1 MQVQSYFDQQP
12 KAATADRTKLIGASE
27 AAAILGL
34 SPWSTPFQVWQS
46 KVDPQ
51 PDEDS
56 PVLERGRYLEAGLLE
71 WTAAKTGAKSF
82 ERGPALKE
90 PGLQGGYSFLS
101 VRPDGA
107 LHMPDGTIELAE
119 IKTSRDAHEWGTT
132 GTDLL
137 PQHYAIQVL
146 LQMAVCPG
154 IERTRV
160 GAYLPIADELRVM
173 KVERDEG
180 LIRWI
185 IDKIGE
191 WHHQHIVLGKR
202 PAVDGSDACRAY
214 LRRQYPVQTEPM
226 RMASADEAKLV
237 GDWAA
242 AKAALKATEGEAE
255 RLGNLLRAQ
264 IGNAEGLIV
273 DGGGKIT
280 YRWQAG
286 ARRVDTDLLKSVYPE
301 VYAKVTKQS
310 DDQRI
315 LRSAK

>member
-1 MQVQSYFDQQP
+1 MQVQSYFDKQP

-119 IKTSRDAHEWGTT
+119 IKTSRDAHEWGAT
-132 GTDLL
+132 GTDAV
-137 PQHYAIQVL
+137 PHHYAIQVL

-191 WHHQHIVLGKR
+191 WHHQHIVLGNR

-242 AKAALKATEGEAE
+242 AKAALKATEAESE

-273 DGGGKIT
+273 DGGGKVT
-280 YRWQAG
+280 CRWQAG
-286 ARRVDTDLLKSVYPE
+286 ARRVDTELLKSVYPE

>member
-1 MQVQSYFDQQP
+1 MQTQSYFDQQP

-34 SPWSTPFQVWQS
+34 SPWSTPFNVWQS

-71 WTAAKTGAKSF
+71 WTAAKSGAKSF

-107 LHMPDGTIELAE
+107 LHMADGSVELAE
-119 IKTSRDAHEWGTT
+119 IKTSRDAHEWGAT

-173 KVERDEG
+173 VVERDEA

-185 IDKIGE
+185 IDKLGE

-202 PAVDGSDACRAY
+202 PAVDGSEACRAY
-214 LRRQYPVQTEPM
+214 LRRQFPVQTEPM
-226 RMASADEAKLV
+226 RVASIDEALLV
-237 GDWAA
+237 LDLVQAKA
-242 AKAALKATEGEAE
+242 SAKAADAEAE

-264 IGNAEGLIV
+264 IGSAEGLIV
-273 DGGGKIT
+273 AGGKVT

-286 ARRVDTDLLKSVYPE
+286 ANRVDTDFLKSVYPE
-301 VYAKVTKQS
+301 VHAKVCKQG
-310 DDQRI
+310 DDQRV
-315 LRSAK
+315 LRLAVT